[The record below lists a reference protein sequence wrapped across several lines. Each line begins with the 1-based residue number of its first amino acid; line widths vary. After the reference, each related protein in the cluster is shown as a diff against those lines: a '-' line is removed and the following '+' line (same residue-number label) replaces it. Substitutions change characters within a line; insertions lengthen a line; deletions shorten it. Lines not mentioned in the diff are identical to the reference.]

1 MVMHLVLLAEYE
13 KKRGNTEKEPLNNRE
28 TIYKLGLVEMVYSLN
43 QAPYFNKI
51 IVGETS
57 INTISMGISHF

>member
-28 TIYKLGLVEMVYSLN
+28 TIYKAGFGGNGL
-43 QAPYFNKI
+43 
-51 IVGETS
+51 
-57 INTISMGISHF
+57 